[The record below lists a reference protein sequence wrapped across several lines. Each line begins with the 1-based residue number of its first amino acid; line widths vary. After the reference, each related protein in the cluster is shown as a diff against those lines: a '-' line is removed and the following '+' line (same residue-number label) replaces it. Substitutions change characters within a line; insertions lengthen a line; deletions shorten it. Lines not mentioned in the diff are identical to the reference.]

1 MKEFKNTDF
10 KILNTTVL
18 NNNKKITNQ
27 EFIFLIFIC
36 VVFNEYFGPFHSN
49 HVIPRPSSLEASF
62 LRLNP
67 FRFDW
72 IHLSNHQPPVN
83 IFWLSNLIWDI
94 YSSKKYMQFI
104 VNYQFS
110 IMNDL
115 KLPVYIE
122 LAQKAS
128 VKNGVPEE
136 GIWSVYQL
144 LFTEDDTEL
153 GSL

>member
-1 MKEFKNTDF
+1 
-10 KILNTTVL
+10 
-18 NNNKKITNQ
+18 
-27 EFIFLIFIC
+27 
-36 VVFNEYFGPFHSN
+36 
-49 HVIPRPSSLEASF
+49 
-62 LRLNP
+62 
-67 FRFDW
+67 
-72 IHLSNHQPPVN
+72 
-83 IFWLSNLIWDI
+83 
-94 YSSKKYMQFI
+94 
-104 VNYQFS
+104 
-110 IMNDL
+110 MNDL